1 LPALLA
7 IKLNIICLT
16 IKIYWDMIT
25 KKNVNKLQNAVIK
38 ENAANLVGAV
48 KLYNALFANGA
59 DLKAICKALE
69 IPAEYAVKV
78 AALAKD
84 KKRLVAVCSQM
95 LPKVDDTFVKFALY
109 SKVYKDTNADKE
121 KGVEAKTADWCAEN
135 VVYGGEYKAFGFT
148 TAESLET
155 KKSTK
160 WLIKENDEYKATYVA
175 VKIKSY
181 SIRTVAKCVSEYL
194 AHESTQQ

>member
-1 LPALLA
+1 
-7 IKLNIICLT
+7 
-16 IKIYWDMIT
+16 MIT

-95 LPKVDDTFVKFALY
+95 LPKVDDIFVKFTLY
-109 SKVYKDTNADKE
+109 SKVYKDSKVNEE
-121 KGVEAKTADWCAEN
+121 KGIEN
-135 VVYGGEYKAFGFT
+135 KEVKNIAYGKEYKPFGFAT
-148 TAESLET
+148 PETLEG
-155 KKSTK
+155 KNSAK
-160 WLIKENDEYKATYVA
+160 WLTRETDEYRATYVA
-175 VKIKSY
+175 VKITSY
-181 SIRTVAKCVSEYL
+181 SIRTVAKCASEYL
-194 AHESTQQ
+194 SHESTQQ

>member
-1 LPALLA
+1 
-7 IKLNIICLT
+7 
-16 IKIYWDMIT
+16 MIT
-25 KKNVNKLQNAVIK
+25 KKNVNKLQNAIIK
-38 ENAANLVGAV
+38 ENAANLAGAV
-48 KLYNALFANGA
+48 KMYNTLFANGA

-95 LPKVDDTFVKFALY
+95 LPKVDNTFVKFALY

-121 KGVEAKTADWCAEN
+121 KRVEAKTADWCAEN
-135 VVYGGEYKAFGFT
+135 VVYGSEYKAFGFT
-148 TAESLET
+148 TAESLEN
-155 KKSTK
+155 KKSAK
-160 WLIKENDEYKATYVA
+160 WVVKENGEYKSTYVA

-194 AHESTQQ
+194 AHESNQQ

>member
-1 LPALLA
+1 
-7 IKLNIICLT
+7 
-16 IKIYWDMIT
+16 MIT
-25 KKNVNKLQNAVIK
+25 KKNVNKLQGAVIK

-95 LPKVDDTFVKFALY
+95 LPKVDNTFVKFALY
-109 SKVYKDTNADKE
+109 SKVYKDTNADKQ
-121 KGVEAKTADWCAEN
+121 KGIEAKTADWCAEN

-148 TAESLET
+148 TAESLDN

-160 WLIKENDEYKATYVA
+160 WLVKETDEYKSTYVA

-181 SIRTVAKCVSEYL
+181 SVRTVAKCVSEYL
-194 AHESTQQ
+194 AHGSNQQ

>member
-1 LPALLA
+1 
-7 IKLNIICLT
+7 
-16 IKIYWDMIT
+16 MIT

-38 ENAANLVGAV
+38 ENASNLVGAV
-48 KLYNALFANGA
+48 KLYNALFANGT

-95 LPKVDDTFVKFALY
+95 LPKVGDTFVKFSLY
-109 SKVYKDTNADKE
+109 SKVYKVDKE
-121 KGVEAKTADWCAEN
+121 KGIEAKTANLCADN
-135 VVYGGEYKAFGFT
+135 VVYGSEYKPFGLAT
-148 TAESLET
+148 SETLET
-155 KKSTK
+155 KSSAK
-160 WLIKENDEYKATYVA
+160 WIIKETDEYKSTYVA

-194 AHESTQQ
+194 AHESNQR

>member
-1 LPALLA
+1 
-7 IKLNIICLT
+7 
-16 IKIYWDMIT
+16 MIT

-48 KLYNALFANGA
+48 KLYNALFSNGA

-84 KKRLVAVCSQM
+84 KKRLVTVCSQM
-95 LPKVDDTFVKFALY
+95 LPKVDDIFVKFTLY
-109 SKVYKDTNADKE
+109 SKVYKDTNVDKE
-121 KGVEAKTADWCAEN
+121 KGIEAKTADWCAEN
-135 VVYGGEYKAFGFT
+135 VVYGSEYKAFGFT

-181 SIRTVAKCVSEYL
+181 SIRTIAKCVSEYL
-194 AHESTQQ
+194 AHESNQQ

>member
-1 LPALLA
+1 
-7 IKLNIICLT
+7 
-16 IKIYWDMIT
+16 MIT

-38 ENAANLVGAV
+38 ENASNLVGAV

-59 DLKAICKALE
+59 DLKAICKTLE

-95 LPKVDDTFVKFALY
+95 LPKVGDTFVKFSLY
-109 SKVYKDTNADKE
+109 SKVYKDNKVDKVDKE
-121 KGVEAKTADWCAEN
+121 KGIEAKTADWCAEN
-135 VVYGGEYKAFGFT
+135 VVYGSEYKPFGFA
-148 TAESLET
+148 TAETLET
-155 KKSTK
+155 KSSAK
-160 WLIKENDEYKATYVA
+160 WIIKETDEYKSTYVA

-194 AHESTQQ
+194 AHESNQQ

>member
-1 LPALLA
+1 
-7 IKLNIICLT
+7 
-16 IKIYWDMIT
+16 MIT

-38 ENAANLVGAV
+38 EKAANLVGAV
-48 KLYNALFANGA
+48 KLYSALFSNGS
-59 DLKAICKALE
+59 DLKSICKALE
-69 IPAEYAVKV
+69 IPEEYAVKV

-84 KKRLVAVCSQM
+84 KKRLVTVCSQM
-95 LPKVDDTFVKFALY
+95 LPKVDDIFVKFTLY
-109 SKVYKDTNADKE
+109 SKVYKDTNVDKE
-121 KGVEAKTADWCAEN
+121 KGIEAKTADWCAEN
-135 VVYGGEYKAFGFT
+135 VVYGSEYKAFGFT

-155 KKSTK
+155 KKNTK
-160 WLIKENDEYKATYVA
+160 WLVKETDEYKSTYVA

>member
-1 LPALLA
+1 
-7 IKLNIICLT
+7 
-16 IKIYWDMIT
+16 MIA

-84 KKRLVAVCSQM
+84 KKRLVTVCSQM
-95 LPKVDDTFVKFALY
+95 LPKVGDTFIKFTLY
-109 SKVYKDTNADKE
+109 SKIYKDNKIKGIESKE
-121 KGVEAKTADWCAEN
+121 VKNIAYGEA
-135 VVYGGEYKAFGFT
+135 YKPFGFAS
-148 TAESLET
+148 AEPLENEF
-155 KKSTK
+155 SAK
-160 WLIKENDEYKATYVA
+160 WLTRETDEYKSTYVA

-194 AHESTQQ
+194 AHESNQQ

>member
-1 LPALLA
+1 
-7 IKLNIICLT
+7 
-16 IKIYWDMIT
+16 MIT

-38 ENAANLVGAV
+38 ENASNLVGAV

-59 DLKAICKALE
+59 DLKAICKTLE

-95 LPKVDDTFVKFALY
+95 LPKVGDIFVKFTLY

-155 KKSTK
+155 KKA
-160 WLIKENDEYKATYVA
+160 LNG
-175 VKIKSY
+175 
-181 SIRTVAKCVSEYL
+181 
-194 AHESTQQ
+194 

>member
-1 LPALLA
+1 
-7 IKLNIICLT
+7 
-16 IKIYWDMIT
+16 MIT
-25 KKNVNKLQNAVIK
+25 KKNINRLQNVVIK
-38 ENAANLVGAV
+38 ENASNLVGAV

-95 LPKVDDTFVKFALY
+95 LPKVGDTFVKFALY

-121 KGVEAKTADWCAEN
+121 KGIEAKTADWCAEN
-135 VVYGGEYKAFGFT
+135 VVYGSEYKAFGFT

-160 WLIKENDEYKATYVA
+160 WLVKETDEYKSTYVA

-181 SIRTVAKCVSEYL
+181 SLRTIAKCVSEYL
-194 AHESTQQ
+194 AHESNQQ

>member
-1 LPALLA
+1 
-7 IKLNIICLT
+7 
-16 IKIYWDMIT
+16 MIT

-59 DLKAICKALE
+59 DLKVVCKALE
-69 IPAEYAVKV
+69 IPFEYAIKV

-84 KKRLVAVCSQM
+84 KKQLVAVCSQM
-95 LPKVDDTFVKFALY
+95 LPKVGDTFVKFALY
-109 SKVYKDTNADKE
+109 SKVYKDNKVDKE
-121 KGVEAKTADWCAEN
+121 KGIEAKTADWCADN
-135 VVYGGEYKAFGFT
+135 VVYGSEYKPFGFS
-148 TAESLET
+148 TAETLET
-155 KKSTK
+155 KKSAK
-160 WLIKENDEYKATYVA
+160 WLIKETDECKATYVA

-194 AHESTQQ
+194 AHESNQQ

>member
-1 LPALLA
+1 
-7 IKLNIICLT
+7 
-16 IKIYWDMIT
+16 MIT

-38 ENAANLVGAV
+38 ESASNLVGAV

-59 DLKAICKALE
+59 NLKAICKILE

-84 KKRLVAVCSQM
+84 KKKLVVVCSQM
-95 LPKVDDTFVKFALY
+95 LPKVGDTFVKFSLY
-109 SKVYKDTNADKE
+109 SKVYKDNKVDKE
-121 KGVEAKTADWCAEN
+121 RGIVAKAANWCAEN
-135 VVYGGEYKAFGFT
+135 VIYGSEYKPFGFAA
-148 TAESLET
+148 AEMMEMKNSA
-155 KKSTK
+155 K
-160 WLIKENDEYKATYVA
+160 WIVKDTDEYKSTYVA

-194 AHESTQQ
+194 AHESNQQ

>member
-1 LPALLA
+1 M
-7 IKLNIICLT
+7 II
-16 IKIYWDMIT
+16 
-25 KKNVNKLQNAVIK
+25 KKNVNKLQNYVIK
-38 ENAANLVGAV
+38 ENASNLVGAV
-48 KLYNALFANGA
+48 MLYNALFANGS
-59 DLKAICKALE
+59 DLKEICKKLE

-84 KKRLVAVCSQM
+84 KKRLVTVCSQM
-95 LPKVDDTFVKFALY
+95 LPKVGDTFVKFSLY
-109 SKVYKDTNADKE
+109 SKVYKDNKVDKE

-135 VVYGGEYKAFGFT
+135 VVYGSEYKAFGFT
-148 TAESLET
+148 TAESLEN

-160 WLIKENDEYKATYVA
+160 WLVKETDEYKSTYVA

-194 AHESTQQ
+194 AHESSQQ

>member
-1 LPALLA
+1 
-7 IKLNIICLT
+7 
-16 IKIYWDMIT
+16 MIT

-38 ENAANLVGAV
+38 ENASNLVGAV

-59 DLKAICKALE
+59 DLKAVCKTLE

-95 LPKVDDTFVKFALY
+95 LPKVGDTFVKFYLY
-109 SKVYKDTNADKE
+109 SKVYKDNKVDKE
-121 KGVEAKTADWCAEN
+121 KGIEAKAADWCAEN
-135 VVYGGEYKAFGFT
+135 VVYGSEYKAFGFT

-160 WLIKENDEYKATYVA
+160 WLIKETDEYKATYVA

-194 AHESTQQ
+194 AHESNQQ

>member
-1 LPALLA
+1 
-7 IKLNIICLT
+7 
-16 IKIYWDMIT
+16 MIT

-59 DLKAICKALE
+59 DLKSICKALE

-95 LPKVDDTFVKFALY
+95 LPKVDDTFVKYALY
-109 SKVYKDTNADKE
+109 SSFSFINHLVLFLVSNDSA
-121 KGVEAKTADWCAEN
+121 
-135 VVYGGEYKAFGFT
+135 VVKPNDLY
-148 TAESLET
+148 SLP
-155 KKSTK
+155 
-160 WLIKENDEYKATYVA
+160 
-175 VKIKSY
+175 
-181 SIRTVAKCVSEYL
+181 
-194 AHESTQQ
+194 